1 MRSYLTREDFHESFP
16 NLSDGLCDDLY
27 NLFISWLR
35 IDERLLSKERRCTEM
50 LAWSE
55 VLEARTNERGDL
67 IARIRPEISRGLRNQ
82 WYKFDEEVQYSI
94 VAEMLEPYGFRKGAG
109 WYNWVFIKD
118 GAKFQMMQ
126 NDVTQLQ
133 DGHWI
138 FVSRVELAQWEKEH
152 VEKHWGLFSGAL
164 DSRNNAIEKLD
175 TQEMPRVKEPTIE
188 HLLPPFQLDEGEDY
202 EEKDDWSWF
211 DDSDLPF

>member
-1 MRSYLTREDFHESFP
+1 MT
-16 NLSDGLCDDLY
+16 
-27 NLFISWLR
+27 
-35 IDERLLSKERRCTEM
+35 T
-50 LAWSE
+50 WSE

-82 WYKFDEEVQYSI
+82 WYKFDEEAQYSI

-152 VEKHWGLFSGAL
+152 VEKHWGLLGCGFSG
-164 DSRNNAIEKLD
+164 NEPKLREICKD
-175 TQEMPRVKEPTIE
+175 IMLYYGVTE
-188 HLLPPFQLDEGEDY
+188 EDIKTKS
-202 EEKDDWSWF
+202 ERFSSLVLE
-211 DDSDLPF
+211 LCL